1 MCGESSAGS
10 PPRGET
16 TWLGRREGDELRLR
30 ERASGGESSC
40 SRSRWPRP
48 RMRDAAARSVGEVV
62 SPALPEAA
70 DDGLKRPLDERS
82 RCRAEEGEAAED
94 ARPPDA
100 PSGKPR
106 RGESEAMPKM
116 SAAVDGMACT
126 WDAGA
131 EDAGGGR
138 SPGPSGGEPKMG
150 TYMMP
155 IVKKDRSHASAC
167 GPRSPRVRGGGP

>member
-1 MCGESSAGS
+1 MLSDYVDGGIW
-10 PPRGET
+10 RGLLT
-16 TWLGRREGDELRLR
+16 VALR
-30 ERASGGESSC
+30 
-40 SRSRWPRP
+40 P
-48 RMRDAAARSVGEVV
+48 
-62 SPALPEAA
+62 
-70 DDGLKRPLDERS
+70 
-82 RCRAEEGEAAED
+82 
-94 ARPPDA
+94 
-100 PSGKPR
+100 
-106 RGESEAMPKM
+106 EAMPKM